1 MSTKK
6 TVTSRRIE
14 VKKAPVVQKT
24 EITNAIP
31 ILLYRRIALTF
42 VIIVVASLVVVLYL
56 STMQAVIRVTAVPKE
71 VVADFIVRT
80 THIATSDGEVQGEV
94 RSVAIGKTKSFT
106 PTGTSKTE
114 IEDQA
119 TGIVTITNTM
129 SSAQPLVATTRLL
142 SQEGVLFR
150 LKKGVTVPAN
160 GSVTAEVYAD
170 QKGSSGN
177 IAPANFTIPGLTP
190 AKQKLVNAKSDNA
203 FTGGIRYQS
212 VLSQEEI
219 DIAVALF
226 KDELLEDAKS
236 TLRDQLTNKYTGE
249 EFFVDIIDENIS
261 GKAGDKVATFDIS
274 LSVEVSGVF
283 FDEIAL
289 SKMIEKKLYEGIK
302 QGQEFMDLGKAN
314 RKIIVE
320 QVNSGQGVARLHVTQ
335 VGNAIPS
342 RVSQALDVGRF
353 VGMSEKDV
361 NALLIKEGI
370 ATKVEVQ
377 FFPFWV
383 RTIPQLK
390 DHVYIEVGL

>member
-1 MSTKK
+1 MPTKK
-6 TVTSRRIE
+6 KVTSRRIE
-14 VKKAPVVQKT
+14 VKKAPEVQKT

-42 VIIVVASLVVVLYL
+42 VIIVAASLVVVLYL

-94 RSVAIGKTKSFT
+94 KNVTLGKNKSFT

-119 TGIVTITNTM
+119 TGLVTITNTM

-160 GSVTAEVYAD
+160 GSVEAEVYAD
-170 QKGSSGN
+170 QKGVLGN
-177 IAPANFTIPGLTP
+177 IAPTTFTIPGLTQV
-190 AKQKLVNAKSDNA
+190 KQKLVNAKSSEA
-203 FTGGIRYQS
+203 FDGGIRYES

-219 DIAVALF
+219 DQAVASF
-226 KDELLEDAKS
+226 KAELLEEAKS
-236 TLRDQLTNKYTGE
+236 TLRSQLKNKYTGE
-249 EFFVDIIDENIS
+249 EFFVDIKDEKV
-261 GKAGDKVATFDIS
+261 GVKAGDKVVAFDVS
-274 LSVEVSGVF
+274 LSVAVSGVF
-283 FDEIAL
+283 FDDIAL
-289 SKMIEKKLYEGIK
+289 SKITEKKLYEGIE
-302 QGQEFMDLGKAN
+302 QGQEFMDIGTAN
-314 RKIIVE
+314 RKIVVE
-320 QVNSGQGVARLHVTQ
+320 QVNSEQGVARLHVTQ

-342 RVSQALDVGRF
+342 RVNQALDVERF
-353 VGMSEKDV
+353 VGMSEGDV
-361 NALLIKEGI
+361 SALLLKEGI
-370 ATKVEVQ
+370 ATKVNIQ

-390 DHVYIEVGL
+390 DHVYIEIQ

>member
-1 MSTKK
+1 MPTKK
-6 TVTSRRIE
+6 KVTSRRIE
-14 VKKAPVVQKT
+14 VKKAPEVQKT

-42 VIIVVASLVVVLYL
+42 VIIVAASLVVVLYL

-94 RSVAIGKTKSFT
+94 KNVTLGKNKSFT

-119 TGIVTITNTM
+119 TGLVTITNTM
-129 SSAQPLVATTRLL
+129 SSAQPLVVTTRLL

-160 GSVTAEVYAD
+160 GSVEAEVYAD
-170 QKGSSGN
+170 QKGVLGN
-177 IAPANFTIPGLTP
+177 IAPTTFTIPGLTQV
-190 AKQKLVNAKSDNA
+190 KQKLVNAKSSEA
-203 FTGGIRYQS
+203 FDGGIRYES

-219 DIAVALF
+219 DQAVASF
-226 KDELLEDAKS
+226 KAELLEEAKS
-236 TLRDQLTNKYTGE
+236 TLRSQLKNKYTGE
-249 EFFVDIIDENIS
+249 EFFVDIKDEKV
-261 GKAGDKVATFDIS
+261 GVKAGDKVVAFDVS
-274 LSVEVSGVF
+274 LSVAVSGVF
-283 FDEIAL
+283 FDGIAL
-289 SKMIEKKLYEGIK
+289 SKITEKKLYEGIE
-302 QGQEFMDLGKAN
+302 QGQEFMDIGTAN
-314 RKIIVE
+314 RKIVVE
-320 QVNSGQGVARLHVTQ
+320 QVNSEQGVARLHVTQ

-342 RVSQALDVGRF
+342 RVNQALDVERF
-353 VGMSEKDV
+353 VGMSEGDV
-361 NALLIKEGI
+361 SALLLKEGI
-370 ATKVEVQ
+370 ATKVNIQ

-390 DHVYIEVGL
+390 DHVYIEIQ